1 LKVVSVASGKGGVGK
16 SVLTVNLALA
26 AKRMGYS
33 VLILDGDLGMA
44 NVDVLLGLSAKHNI
58 SDVLEGKV
66 SLKNILIEGP
76 LGMKIIP
83 SGSGVSKLTSL
94 SYVERLQI
102 MEEIEGLDETFDI
115 VIIDTGAGIAEN
127 VTHLNAI
134 ADDIVV
140 VTNSEPHAMTD
151 AYAFIKVMHENYDK
165 KRFNLVVN
173 MTKYQEESHRVHN
186 TISEVAKKF
195 LGVKID
201 LLGNIPF
208 DVAIKRSVMARC
220 AASDASTYTIAGQ
233 EWNEIARRLFQNLS
247 RDKTQSD
254 RQFWRDFLKTRAT
267 GNLQTYA
274 VG

>member
-1 LKVVSVASGKGGVGK
+1 VSIASGKGGVGK
-16 SVLTVNLALA
+16 TVLTVNLALA

-44 NVDVLLGLSAKHNI
+44 NVDVLLGLSARYNI

-66 SLKNILIEGP
+66 PLKQILLEGP

-83 SGSGVSKLTSL
+83 SGSGISKLASL

-102 MEEIEGLDETFDI
+102 MEEIEALDETFDI

-134 ADDIVV
+134 ADEMIV
-140 VTNSEPHAMTD
+140 VTNSEPHSMTD
-151 AYAFIKVMHENYDK
+151 AYAFIKVMNETYDK
-165 KRFNLVVN
+165 KKFNLVVN
-173 MTKYQEESHRVHN
+173 MTKYQEESAKVHN
-186 TISEVAKKF
+186 TISEVARKF
-195 LGVKID
+195 LNAKVN

-208 DVAIKRSVMARC
+208 DAAIKRSVMARR
-220 AASDASTYTIAGQ
+220 AASDANTYTIAGQ
-233 EWNEIARRLFQNLS
+233 EWNEIARRLFHDLS
-247 RDKTQSD
+247 KNNPQSE

-267 GNLQTYA
+267 GNLQSYA